1 MAYIY
6 PKFSKHELIGIR
18 LSGAGLGNLL
28 FTWSRVIAAS
38 EKHNAK
44 LIWPTWPSIKVGP
57 WIRHEKDKRTYV
69 GLFSNRTGLCG
80 GIKKY
85 LKLCFS
91 RKIHT
96 KDLDAVDWGNLGE
109 NDLVIYDDFNLAPG
123 EFQMNF
129 NGTREYREK
138 IAEIIYSN
146 LGKKGKNA
154 FSFDASGAICVHVR
168 LGDFSKTTAALD
180 TGKNNMRIRI
190 DWYVA
195 MVNKL
200 REAAGWTV
208 PVFVFSDGTDEE
220 LSELTALPEVRRLTF
235 GNSIGD
241 IVGLSRFPIMISS
254 GSSFSLWA
262 RFLGNCS
269 SISYPNQIKDR
280 VHSGDGFEIELGAND
295 ELTNDQKL
303 YIQRLFCKEVLK

>member
-1 MAYIY
+1 MSYKLLVSIV
-6 PKFSKHELIGIR
+6 PHNSGELICNAAK
-18 LSGAGLGNLL
+18 SVGAGGGTIAMGRGTASNGVLQLLGLGDTSKDIVYIIVKNSLKAA
-28 FTWSRVIAAS
+28 VYDAIIAAS

-109 NDLVIYDDFNLAPG
+109 NDIVIYDDFNLAPG

-129 NGTREYREK
+129 NGTREYRER

-146 LGKKGKNA
+146 LGKKGKKA

-200 REAAGWTV
+200 RDAAGWTV

-241 IVGLSRFPIMISS
+241 IVGLSRF
-254 GSSFSLWA
+254 
-262 RFLGNCS
+262 
-269 SISYPNQIKDR
+269 SIIIRYNYSI
-280 VHSGDGFEIELGAND
+280 F
-295 ELTNDQKL
+295 TT
-303 YIQRLFCKEVLK
+303 C

>member
-18 LSGAGLGNLL
+18 LGGAGLGNLL

-69 GLFSNRTGLCG
+69 GLFSNRIGMCG

-109 NDLVIYDDFNLAPG
+109 NDLVIYDDYNLAPG
-123 EFQMNF
+123 AFQMNF
-129 NGTREYREK
+129 NGTREYRDK
-138 IAEIIYSN
+138 IAYIIYSN
-146 LGKKGKNA
+146 LGKKGKKA
-154 FSFDASGAICVHVR
+154 MAFDASKTICVHVR
-168 LGDFSKTTAALD
+168 LGDFAKTTSAID
-180 TGKNNMRIRI
+180 TGKNNMRIQI
-190 DWYVA
+190 NWYVS
-195 MVNKL
+195 VVKKL
-200 REAAGWTV
+200 REAAGWSV
-208 PVFVFSDGTDEE
+208 PVFIFSDGTDEE
-220 LSELTALPEVRRLTF
+220 LNELLSLPGIKRITF

-241 IVGLSRFPIMISS
+241 IVGLSRAPIMISS
-254 GSSFSLWA
+254 GSSFSLWS

-280 VHSGDGFEIELGAND
+280 VHTGDGFEIELGLDD
-295 ELTNDQKL
+295 ELTSDQIA
-303 YIQRLFCKEVLK
+303 YIKKIYCQDQ